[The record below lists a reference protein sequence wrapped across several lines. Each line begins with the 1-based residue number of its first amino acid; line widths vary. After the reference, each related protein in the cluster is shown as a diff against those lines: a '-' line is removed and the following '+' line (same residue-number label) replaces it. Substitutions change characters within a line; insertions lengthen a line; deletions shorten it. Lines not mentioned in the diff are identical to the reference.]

1 MKAST
6 FLFGLTT
13 GLLGSA
19 AAVLLTTPQSGKELR
34 SIIKAGKNNIDE
46 QVKDLNHHVT
56 NIKNSINDIKGEV
69 KEAIPAFL
77 EDTKSSVTTWQEE
90 TAPIQQ
96 HLQQEISAL
105 QSSVEEIQQQITDF
119 QNRKTK
125 KETNN

>member
-34 SIIKAGKNNIDE
+34 STLKTGKNIVNE
-46 QVKDLNHHVT
+46 QVKDLSHHVT
-56 NIKNSINDIKGEV
+56 NIKNSINNIKSEV
-69 KEAIPAFL
+69 KVAVPAVL
-77 EDTKSSVTTWQEE
+77 EDTKSSISVWQEE

-96 HLQQEISAL
+96 HLQQEISSL
-105 QSSVEEIQQQITDF
+105 QSSVEQIQQQINEF
-119 QNRKTK
+119 QNRKAK
-125 KETNN
+125 KESNN